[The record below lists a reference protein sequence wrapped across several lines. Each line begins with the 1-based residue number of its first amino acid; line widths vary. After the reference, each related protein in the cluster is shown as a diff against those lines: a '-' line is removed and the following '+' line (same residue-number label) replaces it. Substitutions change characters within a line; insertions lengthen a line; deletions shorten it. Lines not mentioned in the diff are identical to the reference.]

1 MHFSVWPNPS
11 RPYSEVA
18 AIATACDRAGWY
30 ACYLPDHFMPNA
42 EDATPLRGDML
53 EGLTTLGALAA
64 STTSVRLGLLVASA
78 TYRHPAV
85 YAKALSALDH
95 VSGGR
100 AIAGIGAGWQENE
113 HASYGIE
120 LGSITERIDRFE
132 EYVEI
137 LSSMLREETTTYE
150 GRYYTVRD
158 APCDPRPVQHA
169 LPLLLGVRG
178 ARRTMR
184 IAARRAQVWNAWT
197 SPSALAE
204 LREVLDAHCEALD
217 RDPKSLRRS
226 TQALMFLSNDESW
239 LAQHRSDDPSRPV
252 IVGTPAEVTEIVA
265 RYEQE
270 GCDELIVPCFTL
282 GEQSRCLETL
292 GLFHEE
298 VAAHFR

>member
-1 MHFSVWPNPS
+1 MHFSVWPDPG
-11 RPYSEVA
+11 RPYAEVA

-42 EDATPLRGDML
+42 PDATPLRGDLL
-53 EGLTTLGALAA
+53 EGLTTLAAIAA
-64 STTSVRLGLLVASA
+64 STTSVKLGLLVASA

-85 YAKALSALDH
+85 YAKAMCALDH

-132 EYVEI
+132 EYVEV
-137 LSSMLREETTTYE
+137 LWSMLRNDTTTFQ
-150 GRYYTVRD
+150 GRHYALRD

-184 IAARRAQVWNAWT
+184 IAARRAEIWNAWT
-197 SPSALAE
+197 SPSGLAE
-204 LREVLDAHCEALD
+204 CRELLDAHCEAVG
-217 RDPKSLRRS
+217 REPTSLRRS
-226 TQALMFLSNDESW
+226 TQAMLFLSNDESW
-239 LAQHRSDDPSRPV
+239 LAKHRTDDASRPV
-252 IVGTPAEVTEIVA
+252 IVGTPPEVTEIVA
-265 RYEQE
+265 RYAAE
-270 GCDELIVPCFTL
+270 GCDELIVPCFNL
-282 GEQSRCLETL
+282 GEQSRCLETI